1 MPSLTATM
9 RWLSSHVKANV
20 NREAAVDMEKG
31 SSAILEDDTSG
42 TANVIESIGS
52 PQSVVKSRSE
62 IMQASHQL
70 VESSVFVGL
79 TALLTVVILACEHMT
94 AVDSPSEIVEAVLL
108 CGLVVFAFE
117 LVVLCATKDGYMRS
131 IWFPLDLLATMTLLM
146 DLPWC
151 QHMAF
156 NDDCTFFSASQDH
169 AARVGGQTIHA
180 VRAVR
185 TVRVLR
191 VLRLV
196 RLVKLCKLAS
206 RLFSCMKRRSARH
219 HAMQVPCDITFFRK
233 KRPSSKAADPDPW
246 LPGSDWVEMTSR

>member
-9 RWLSSHVKANV
+9 RWLSGQVKANV

-31 SSAILEDDTSG
+31 SAAILEGDTSG
-42 TANVIESIGS
+42 TANALESSGP
-52 PQSVVKSRSE
+52 PQSAAKSRSE

-70 VESSVFVGL
+70 VDSNVFLVL
-79 TALLTVVILACEHMT
+79 TAFLTVVMLACEHMT
-94 AVDSPSEIVEAVLL
+94 TVGSSSEVVEAVLL

-169 AARVGGQTIHA
+169 AARVGGKTVHA
-180 VRAVR
+180 LRA
-185 TVRVLR
+185 VRVLR

-206 RLFSCMKRRSARH
+206 RLLSCMKHRSARH

-246 LPGSDWVEMTSR
+246 LPGSDWVEMASR